1 MPRRK
6 KINKKVFIALIAARK
21 VSEIRALFEFYNIID
36 LATLCE
42 DLNLEAL
49 LMLFKV
55 LRKDIGAELFTY
67 LSFNKQQEVI
77 EAFSGPEIK
86 RMLENLYS
94 DDIVEFIDELPS
106 NLATKI
112 LRHASEDQRA
122 DINLLLSYPED
133 SAGSMMTVDFVE
145 LKRTD
150 SVKRAINRVK
160 QQGRV
165 AETITNCY
173 IVDENRSLVGS
184 IRLRDILFAEEDEII
199 EDLMETD
206 VIALLTS
213 DDQEQV
219 ANTFKKYDYNVLPV
233 VNNEFKLMGV
243 ITVDDVLD
251 VMYEETTED
260 MQKIAAIQPTD
271 GSYKETNILEMTK
284 SRIVWLVVLM
294 VSATFTGF
302 ILQGY
307 EEALTYIPALAIS
320 LPMIM
325 STAGNAGSQASI
337 MVIREIALEEVK
349 LTDLWKVMVKELKIA
364 LVIGLI
370 LFVINVL
377 RLMIFNPENSIQV
390 DLVISLTIFVTVL
403 LAKATGGLLPL
414 LALAIKQDP
423 AAMASPLITT
433 IVDAL
438 ALLVYFN
445 LAIRFIPI

>member
-1 MPRRK
+1 MPRKR
-6 KINKKVFIALIAARK
+6 INKKVFIALIEARK
-21 VSEIRALFEFYNIID
+21 YSEIRALFDFYNIVD
-36 LATLCE
+36 LATLSE
-42 DLNLEAL
+42 NLSQESL
-49 LMLFKV
+49 LMLFKI
-55 LRKDIGAELFTY
+55 LRKDVGAELFTY
-67 LSFNKQQEVI
+67 LSYDKQEDLI

-86 RMLENLYS
+86 RMLDNLYS
-94 DDIVEFIDELPS
+94 DDVVEFIDELPS
-106 NLATKI
+106 NLVTKI
-112 LRHASEDQRA
+112 LRHASEDRRA

-150 SVKRAINRVK
+150 TVKRAINRVK

-173 IVDENRSLVGS
+173 IVDENRTLVGS
-184 IRLRDILFAEEDEII
+184 IRLRDILFAAEDELID
-199 EDLMETD
+199 DLMETD
-206 VIALLTS
+206 VIAIIST
-213 DDQEQV
+213 DDQELV

-233 VNNEFKLMGV
+233 VNNEYKLMGI
-243 ITVDDVLD
+243 ITADDVLD
-251 VMYEETTED
+251 VMFEETTED
-260 MQKIAAIQPTD
+260 MQKIAAINPTD

-284 SRIVWLVVLM
+284 SRIAWLIVLM

-307 EEALTYIPALAIS
+307 EDTLSYIPALAIS

-337 MVIREIALEEVK
+337 MVIREIALEELK
-349 LTDLWKVMVKELKIA
+349 LTDMWKVFMKEIQIA
-364 LVIGLI
+364 LVIGFI
-370 LFVINVL
+370 LFVINIL
-377 RLMIFNPENSIQV
+377 RLLIVSPENSIQV
-390 DLVISLTIFVTVL
+390 DLVISVTIFVTVL

-414 LALAIKQDP
+414 VALAIKQDP